1 MTSSISM
8 MTPFFFVASR
18 TAWRKPGGSGAW
30 PHDAPE
36 GSNITAAMSSRSSI
50 SFTTA
55 ATLSLGITMERAL
68 TSCGTPGVVP
78 PS

>member
-8 MTPFFFVASR
+8 TTPFFLVASR
-18 TAWRKPGGSGAW
+18 TAWMKPGGNGAW
-30 PHDAPE
+30 PHDAPD

-55 ATLSLGITMERAL
+55 ATLSLGITIESAL

>member
-1 MTSSISM
+1 MT
-8 MTPFFFVASR
+8 TPFFAVASR
-18 TAWRKPGGSGAW
+18 TAWMKPGGNGAW
-30 PHDAPE
+30 PQEAPD

-50 SFTTA
+50 TFTTA
-55 ATLSLGITMERAL
+55 ATLSLGITIDRAL

>member
-8 MTPFFFVASR
+8 TTPFFAVASR
-18 TAWRKPGGSGAW
+18 TAWMKPGGSGTW
-30 PHDAPE
+30 PQDAPD
-36 GSNITAAMSSRSSI
+36 GSNMTAAMSSRSSI
-50 SFTTA
+50 TFTTA
-55 ATLSLGITMERAL
+55 ATSLLGITIESEL